1 MTHQRGNH
9 NPETQ
14 EAYENRCVLLNRSW
28 RDDELAETVN
38 LKPRNFATREL
49 VGEDYDGPVLE
60 LVVKPIL
67 RGEILTDKRGRGFF
81 DRVGRGS
88 FQK

>member
-1 MTHQRGNH
+1 MTHQRGIH

-14 EAYENRCVLLNRSW
+14 EAYEARCVLLNRSW

-38 LKPRNFATREL
+38 LKPRNYATRE
-49 VGEDYDGPVLE
+49 VVEDYDGSMLE
-60 LVVKPIL
+60 LIVKPIL
-67 RGEILTDKRGRGFF
+67 QGEILTDKRGRGFY
-81 DRVGRGS
+81 DRLGRGS